1 MIGSGGREEKI
12 TDTRGNARTSSFDP
26 VDPDD
31 HRDNFSFMQIST
43 KFACRFIDERVNEG
57 VRPPDG
63 FDYFDENLFLGAIKN
78 ELE

>member
-1 MIGSGGREEKI
+1 
-12 TDTRGNARTSSFDP
+12 
-26 VDPDD
+26 
-31 HRDNFSFMQIST
+31 MQIST

-63 FDYFDENLFLGAIKN
+63 FDYFDENLLLGAIKN